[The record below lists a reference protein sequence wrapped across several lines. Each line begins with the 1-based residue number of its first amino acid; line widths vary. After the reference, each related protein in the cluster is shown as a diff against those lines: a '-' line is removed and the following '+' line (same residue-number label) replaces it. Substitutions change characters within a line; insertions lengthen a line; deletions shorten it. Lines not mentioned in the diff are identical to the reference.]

1 MKKPAFGHFGGAAV
15 QPSGSNR
22 HSARRTKSRYDFL
35 LRRKPFGTPLQKM
48 TPSRTDQMA
57 AGATSAVH
65 CSAMSLLGI
74 SETKPSFCAAKA
86 AAARKAQIGMHLTAC
101 CLTATIIVMRGRLE
115 TRLPSL
121 PHK

>member
-22 HSARRTKSRYDFL
+22 HSARRTKFRYDFL

-65 CSAMSLLGI
+65 CSAMLVLGI
-74 SETKPSFCAAKA
+74 SETNPSSCAGKTLA
-86 AAARKAQIGMHLTAC
+86 ASIAQISTRLI
-101 CLTATIIVMRGRLE
+101 ATIIGRS
-115 TRLPSL
+115 RQD
-121 PHK
+121 KIIGCDF